1 MSEEFETLKEL
12 VRQDRIKLGVHI
24 RKMNTPGSPV
34 YRPVETLW
42 MPVLILVI
50 SFLGARIVNIHIGA
64 LLLVAG
70 IAYWLWKVQP
80 KVKDGVFARTTELA
94 FSDERLFDGLWAKGA
109 LTLYATLPDGT
120 PKAATRKHSWRDFA
134 REIEAAY

>member
-1 MSEEFETLKEL
+1 MSQDFETLQEL
-12 VRQDRIKLGVHI
+12 IRLDRVKLGVHI

-34 YRPVETLW
+34 YRPLETLW
-42 MPVLILVI
+42 MPVLILVV
-50 SFLGARIVNIHIGA
+50 SFLGARIANVHVGA

-70 IAYWLWKVQP
+70 IAWWLLKVQP
-80 KVKDGVFARTTELA
+80 KVKDGVFARTSELA

-109 LTLYATLPDGT
+109 LTLHATLPDGT
-120 PKAATRKHSWRDFA
+120 ARAATRKNDWRGFV